1 MADLTV
7 QTRYGALKGTA
18 QNSVHTWK
26 GVPFAQ
32 PPTGEFRFKE
42 PQAPKPWSGVRNAAE
57 FGPVC
62 PQPSDLLSM
71 SFAGAEM
78 PVQSEDCLY
87 LNVYAPDTPEK
98 DLPVM
103 VWIHGGAFYL
113 GAGSEPLYDGSAL
126 AAAGDVI
133 VVTLNYRLGPF
144 GFLHLSS
151 IDNSYT
157 NNLGLLDQIAA
168 LQWVKDNISAFGGN
182 PENVTIFGESAGGM
196 SIAALLTMPKAKG
209 LFQKAIMESG
219 ASQTMPS
226 EKAADIAAAFL
237 ETLDIEPDQS
247 ELLHSKTSEDIL
259 NAADKIRNTNNENI
273 FSLLFQPT
281 ADPDTLPVE
290 PEKAIAQGAAEG
302 IPLLIGTNKDEG
314 YLFFT
319 PDSEVMSQA
328 EINQALEQFGGQ
340 EFARRAAGL
349 YPPSLE
355 SQIHMMTDLLF
366 WRPSITYA
374 SAQSNIA
381 PVWMYR
387 FDWHLG
393 RPPLDK
399 AIHAL
404 EIPFVFGNFESLEAA
419 LQTKISEDTKQLST
433 HIQTAWITFART
445 GDPNHSTVEWPNYNE
460 ETRKTLIFN
469 SSISIE
475 QDPDADKRKQLE
487 RKKI

>member
-42 PQAPKPWSGVRNAAE
+42 PQAPKAWSGVRNAAE

-144 GFLHLSS
+144 GFLHFSS
-151 IDNSYT
+151 IDKSYT

-168 LQWVKDNISAFGGN
+168 
-182 PENVTIFGESAGGM
+182 
-196 SIAALLTMPKAKG
+196 
-209 LFQKAIMESG
+209 
-219 ASQTMPS
+219 
-226 EKAADIAAAFL
+226 
-237 ETLDIEPDQS
+237 
-247 ELLHSKTSEDIL
+247 
-259 NAADKIRNTNNENI
+259 
-273 FSLLFQPT
+273 
-281 ADPDTLPVE
+281 
-290 PEKAIAQGAAEG
+290 
-302 IPLLIGTNKDEG
+302 
-314 YLFFT
+314 
-319 PDSEVMSQA
+319 
-328 EINQALEQFGGQ
+328 
-340 EFARRAAGL
+340 
-349 YPPSLE
+349 
-355 SQIHMMTDLLF
+355 
-366 WRPSITYA
+366 
-374 SAQSNIA
+374 
-381 PVWMYR
+381 
-387 FDWHLG
+387 
-393 RPPLDK
+393 
-399 AIHAL
+399 
-404 EIPFVFGNFESLEAA
+404 
-419 LQTKISEDTKQLST
+419 
-433 HIQTAWITFART
+433 
-445 GDPNHSTVEWPNYNE
+445 
-460 ETRKTLIFN
+460 
-469 SSISIE
+469 
-475 QDPDADKRKQLE
+475 
-487 RKKI
+487 